1 MKHRPI
7 TCKSRPHSIYPTLH
21 LFLNPVHSISSY
33 VLDQPYVT
41 LDQEHLFS
49 VDVYRILLWI
59 TTANLKSY
67 LHACEANLDPL
78 EDIDSIR

>member
-1 MKHRPI
+1 
-7 TCKSRPHSIYPTLH
+7 
-21 LFLNPVHSISSY
+21 
-33 VLDQPYVT
+33 
-41 LDQEHLFS
+41 

-78 EDIDSIR
+78 EDIESIR